1 MRKHNDNP
9 ITEQS
14 TDSSRGH
21 LLAKAYDYLMDM
33 KATLVHEVES
43 ELRRQRE
50 DHQDDCMDSYDI
62 ASEEHRGNITSM
74 LSERDR
80 VKLGQIDAALK
91 RIDEVKYGWC
101 ETCGSEISEERLL
114 AILFTRLC
122 RDCQHDLERAAKAHG
137 YQDGQ
142 DFQDFG
148 SSHVEEAN
156 NDYNPMRKTPYESN
170 N

>member
-1 MRKHNDNP
+1 MHKQNNHP
-9 ITEQS
+9 IAEQS

-21 LLAKAYDYLMDM
+21 LLAKAHDYLMNM
-33 KATLVHEVES
+33 KATLLHDVES
-43 ELRRQRE
+43 ELRRQQE
-50 DHQDDCMDSYDI
+50 DHQGDCMDSYDI
-62 ASEEHRGNITSM
+62 ASQEHRSNVTSM

-91 RIDEVKYGWC
+91 RIGEVRYGWC
-101 ETCGSEISEERLL
+101 ETCGLEISEERLL

-122 RDCQHDLERAAKAHG
+122 RDCQHALERAAKAHG
-137 YQDGQ
+137 RQDGQ

-148 SSHVEEAN
+148 SSLVEEAQ
-156 NDYNPMRKTPYESN
+156 NDYNLMRKTPYESN